1 MAQGLRGTSPGL
13 VHQVL
18 IYPLTD
24 ARVGRTPSYAEFSE
38 GHLMTRRHIEYFLKA
53 YAVAL
58 RAAGVPAEYRCFA
71 GQVHPFVLL
80 AGLIDAAHDA
90 RRLMGERLRE
100 AFGG

>member
-1 MAQGLRGTSPGL
+1 MVLPLLR
-13 VHQVL
+13 
-18 IYPLTD
+18 
-24 ARVGRTPSYAEFSE
+24 
-38 GHLMTRRHIEYFLKA
+38 